1 MLVGGSGSSTA
12 ACAQQSTY
20 PHGQGSAAAPQR
32 TQTDRVVRPYRP
44 TTLRRLERTKSAGVV
59 PSTSPLV
66 TLVTWLSRH
75 TVALSTPFTA
85 CPRFSHT
92 ARGRRLQRE
101 LGAASPSRVGRDSER
116 EPQRSAHPAGPTPQ
130 HRHTP
135 SRGPPA
141 RGGSTRAFCLT
152 VLAIRSARGRRPS
165 PQPWTGLR
173 RRQGS
178 GGVIGPIAKASNT
191 NSRARPLLL
200 PLPSSEARKP
210 SPLLVNFSPSAGR
223 GRRDRLRFRPLKLQ
237 ACQLVATV
245 PTHRAWR
252 ACRDSSAPTTPSAE
266 RVAII
271 IGNQL
276 PFNKS

>member
-141 RGGSTRAFCLT
+141 RGGSTH
-152 VLAIRSARGRRPS
+152 SS
-165 PQPWTGLR
+165 
-173 RRQGS
+173 
-178 GGVIGPIAKASNT
+178 
-191 NSRARPLLL
+191 LL
-200 PLPSSEARKP
+200 PHGARN
-210 SPLLVNFSPSAGR
+210 PLGAWAQALSTAVDGPPPPTGVR
-223 GRRDRLRFRPLKLQ
+223 G
-237 ACQLVATV
+237 C
-245 PTHRAWR
+245 HRASR
-252 ACRDSSAPTTPSAE
+252 
-266 RVAII
+266 
-271 IGNQL
+271 
-276 PFNKS
+276 